1 MTGVRQIEHLSPYI
15 SVFLND
21 LEDHLKNLAECP
33 LEIEKEKLEA
43 NLHIFIEIFVLW
55 YADDTVILSES
66 KEGMQSVLNIFQ
78 SYCDKWKLTVN
89 VNKTK
94 VLVFSKRKCQ
104 QNFNFTLNGEKLDVI
119 DSYTYLGIT
128 FKCNGSFVDARKRFV
143 EQDQKSLFAIYK
155 KIRNQNIPIDL
166 QLK

>member
-1 MTGVRQIEHLSPYI
+1 
-15 SVFLND
+15 
-21 LEDHLKNLAECP
+21 
-33 LEIEKEKLEA
+33 
-43 NLHIFIEIFVLW
+43 
-55 YADDTVILSES
+55 
-66 KEGMQSVLNIFQ
+66 MQSVLNIFQ

-104 QNFNFTLNGEKLDVI
+104 KNFNFTLNGEKLDVI

-128 FKCNGSFVDARKRFV
+128 FKCNGWFVDARKRFV
-143 EQDQKSLFAIYK
+143 EQAQKSLFAIYK